1 MVQEPS
7 EALASVENALRLIV
21 RTVLGDSWTSQL
33 DEAKLAKLAIKKGED
48 STRRDGAVIADDLL
62 AYTELYQLTSFV
74 ISDWEKFKPVFDD
87 KKRTE
92 VYFGILE
99 DFRNPSA
106 HSRELA
112 TFERELLSGISTQ
125 LRNQVAL
132 YRTALDPANAHYP
145 LIESIIDCFGQ
156 VSGEGAYNWAGHGKA
171 IQRLEVG
178 DRLTFR
184 ARAFDPRNR
193 PLHWSILAGQQG
205 PVTLPSSLGDLVGTG
220 SPIEIEYI
228 VPEDVVDPED
238 FVVCIY
244 LSHGGGKYHR
254 HRYGMSSI
262 WDDRAFFVY
271 AVNPPME

>member
-1 MVQEPS
+1 
-7 EALASVENALRLIV
+7 
-21 RTVLGDSWTSQL
+21 
-33 DEAKLAKLAIKKGED
+33 
-48 STRRDGAVIADDLL
+48 
-62 AYTELYQLTSFV
+62 
-74 ISDWEKFKPVFDD
+74 VFDD

-171 IQRLEVG
+171 IQRKHSACERSVL
-178 DRLTFR
+178 
-184 ARAFDPRNR
+184 
-193 PLHWSILAGQQG
+193 IM
-205 PVTLPSSLGDLVGTG
+205 TG
-220 SPIEIEYI
+220 GIAAC
-228 VPEDVVDPED
+228 DW
-238 FVVCIY
+238 CC
-244 LSHGGGKYHR
+244 
-254 HRYGMSSI
+254 
-262 WDDRAFFVY
+262 
-271 AVNPPME
+271 